1 MSDKEP
7 ELSGGSYMA
16 NFEIQFTQNYRLTT
30 AKILYHMPD
39 YEKLLQ
45 EYIWQEYDIAP
56 KYPGLQKFLEFWSKE
71 IEGKLHSVYVADKA
85 LITPGDYRYADWQG
99 TLQ

>member
-1 MSDKEP
+1 
-7 ELSGGSYMA
+7 MA
-16 NFEIQFTQNYRLTT
+16 DLKTQLCNYRLTT

-39 YEKLLQ
+39 HVHLLQ
-45 EYIWQEYDIAP
+45 EFIWQDYDIAP
-56 KYPGLQKFLEFWSKE
+56 KFPVLHKFLAFWTRE
-71 IEGKLHSVYVADKA
+71 LDGKLHSVYVAKKE